1 MEDFDGVLLVELY
14 RDSTDSY
21 MEAIV
26 LIEIVLSQDLDL
38 LESWAET
45 EFPQFE
51 CMLDAEHQPVTRFIP
66 VEECID
72 WLTDIGCPE

>member
-21 MEAIV
+21 METIV
-26 LIEIVLSQDLDL
+26 PKEIVLSQDLDL
-38 LESWAET
+38 LESWAEN

-51 CMLDAEHQPVTRFIP
+51 CMLDAEEQPVIRFIP
-66 VEECID
+66 VEEFID

>member
-21 MEAIV
+21 METIV
-26 LIEIVLSQDLDL
+26 PKEIVLSLDLDL
-38 LESWAET
+38 LESWADSQ
-45 EFPQFE
+45 FPQFE
-51 CMLDAEHQPVTRFIP
+51 CILDTENQPVTRFIP

>member
-21 MEAIV
+21 METIV
-26 LIEIVLSQDLDL
+26 PKEIVLSQDLDL
-38 LESWAET
+38 LESWADNQ
-45 EFPQFE
+45 FPQFE
-51 CMLDAEHQPVTRFIP
+51 CTLNEEDQPVTRFIP